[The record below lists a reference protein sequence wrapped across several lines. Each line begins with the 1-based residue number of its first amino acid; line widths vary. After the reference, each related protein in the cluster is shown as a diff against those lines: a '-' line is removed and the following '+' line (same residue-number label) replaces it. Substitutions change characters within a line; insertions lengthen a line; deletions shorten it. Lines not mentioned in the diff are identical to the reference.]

1 MMDVEEEPVGQQLE
15 HWELE
20 IKVSADFFDAKPDF
34 ELEPGQTRSGAGAT
48 YTLQTLTRGL
58 PPGENAG
65 FQVGDRA
72 FLWNTWSSLLG
83 TGTKFALLKAMM
95 LPGLTALDSITLLG
109 LQEHEFEELKEVYAS
124 ESIQYNRFN
133 IDTHDVKYAKRVL
146 FSRCVEGPYLR
157 EVFRRLDKYA
167 GIEGTA
173 MMILHGNFESLG
185 EDNEVE
191 GEEVAVSV
199 QVDGGEMVT
208 NGGGAVHA
216 NQPEDRTAV
225 RASGMKTA
233 SIKEDWHT
241 NVTSVMEGR
250 FLGKITLPGISIDIK
265 TGKSLREANEQG
277 RREGVNAK
285 YLWICNK
292 SRIPASK
299 PYSSPST
306 DKVPRPPIARLP
318 NMSNKRIEQS
328 EIEKYW
334 EIFASLSNGGTQLTG
349 SQAAPVLKNSQLR
362 DDQLERI
369 WDLADVD
376 NDGNLDFEE
385 FCVAMRLIFDLV
397 NGEYADVPPQL
408 PDWLVPESKAHL
420 VQANRALT
428 GRQVQ
433 FEKIEDDDDSPGLK
447 DGFDWYMS
455 PNDKSKYQE
464 IYSANRDGRG
474 DITFESL
481 DTLYSSLDVP
491 DTDIRSAWN
500 LVNPSAAPAISKDA
514 TLAFLHILNNR
525 HEGFRIPRTVPPS
538 LRASFERNQIDYQI
552 DNQRTS
558 SPAQRWGT
566 TGGEETSTGRRAKF
580 GDTYLS
586 RMGMGGKSSYK
597 PAGTDF
603 SATKTTEDWEEV
615 RLKKQLSELEAKIEK
630 VEAGAAARSSGGRR
644 DTKPALVKRE
654 LEQLLDYKRKELRD
668 LESGEGKSKVGAS
681 LKGVSE
687 EIETVKEQV
696 DGLESHLRSRQQ
708 VLAELEQEIEAEK
721 AGR

>member
-1 MMDVEEEPVGQQLE
+1 
-15 HWELE
+15 
-20 IKVSADFFDAKPDF
+20 
-34 ELEPGQTRSGAGAT
+34 
-48 YTLQTLTRGL
+48 
-58 PPGENAG
+58 
-65 FQVGDRA
+65 
-72 FLWNTWSSLLG
+72 
-83 TGTKFALLKAMM
+83 
-95 LPGLTALDSITLLG
+95 
-109 LQEHEFEELKEVYAS
+109 
-124 ESIQYNRFN
+124 
-133 IDTHDVKYAKRVL
+133 
-146 FSRCVEGPYLR
+146 
-157 EVFRRLDKYA
+157 
-167 GIEGTA
+167 
-173 MMILHGNFESLG
+173 
-185 EDNEVE
+185 
-191 GEEVAVSV
+191 
-199 QVDGGEMVT
+199 
-208 NGGGAVHA
+208 
-216 NQPEDRTAV
+216 
-225 RASGMKTA
+225 
-233 SIKEDWHT
+233 
-241 NVTSVMEGR
+241 
-250 FLGKITLPGISIDIK
+250 
-265 TGKSLREANEQG
+265 
-277 RREGVNAK
+277 
-285 YLWICNK
+285 
-292 SRIPASK
+292 
-299 PYSSPST
+299 
-306 DKVPRPPIARLP
+306 
-318 NMSNKRIEQS
+318 MSNKRIEQS

-334 EIFASLSNGGTQLTG
+334 EIFASLSNGGTHLTG

-397 NGEYADVPPQL
+397 NGEYADVPPQV

-433 FEKIEDDDDSPGLK
+433 FERIEDEDDSPGLK

-455 PNDKSKYQE
+455 PSDKSKYEE

-474 DITFESL
+474 EITFESL
-481 DTLYSSLDVP
+481 DSLYSSLDVP

-500 LVNPSAAPAISKDA
+500 LINPSASSAISKDA

-558 SPAQRWGT
+558 SPAQRWGS
-566 TGGEETSTGRRAKF
+566 TGGEETSTGRKAKF

-603 SATKTTEDWEEV
+603 STAKTTEDWEEV

-630 VEAGAAARSSGGRR
+630 VEAASANRSGGRR

-654 LEQLLDYKRKELRD
+654 LEQLLDYKRRELRD
-668 LESGEGKSKVGAS
+668 MESGEGKSKVGAS
-681 LKGVSE
+681 LKGVAD
-687 EIETVKEQV
+687 EIATVKEQV

-708 VLAELEQEIEAEK
+708 VLAELQQEIENEK
-721 AGR
+721 SSR